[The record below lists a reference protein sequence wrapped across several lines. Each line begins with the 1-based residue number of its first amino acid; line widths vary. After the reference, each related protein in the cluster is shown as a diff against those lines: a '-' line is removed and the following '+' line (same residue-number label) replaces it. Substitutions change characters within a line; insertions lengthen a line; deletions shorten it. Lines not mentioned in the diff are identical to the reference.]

1 MTDQTAAPAAALRQ
15 PAPTSLLRRLVELG
29 LVVMLG
35 LVAAHLVW
43 LMIAPASRLPAPAED
58 TQIAA
63 NTAPKP
69 AEKLDLGIL
78 TRFDPFNRS
87 LTSPVAESAE
97 AAPETSLDL
106 KLFGV
111 RLSDDPA
118 HSSAIIQTGGKD
130 QAVYRPGDEILS
142 GVRLD
147 RVHDNRVSLSRAGV
161 IETLSLDDGSGPIL
175 GGNTLIKAAPAA
187 GPAIAASDLKSVLR
201 QVRLVPRRDGQRIT
215 GWQIDTD
222 GSAAGAAALKSY
234 GLEPGDILANLN
246 GETLGSAEDLTD
258 ALSEIDRTGS
268 IRLEI
273 ERAGKRIPLTLSSES
288 NPA

>member
-58 TQIAA
+58 TLIAA

-87 LTSPVAESAE
+87 LASPVAESTE

-130 QAVYRPGDEILS
+130 QAVYRSGDEILS

-147 RVHDNRVSLSRAGV
+147 RVYDNRVSLSRAGV

-175 GGNTLIKAAPAA
+175 GGNTPAKAAPA

-234 GLEPGDILANLN
+234 GLEPGDILASLN

>member
-15 PAPTSLLRRLVELG
+15 PAPTSRLRRLVELG
-29 LVVMLG
+29 VVVMLG
-35 LVAAHLVW
+35 FVAAHFVW
-43 LMIAPASRLPAPAED
+43 LMIVPASRLPAPDAGL
-58 TQIAA
+58 QS
-63 NTAPKP
+63 TATATRKP

-87 LTSPVAESAE
+87 LAAPVTESAE

-130 QAVYRPGDEILS
+130 QSVYRPGDEILS

-147 RVHDNRVSLSRAGV
+147 RVYDNRVSLSRAGV

-175 GGNTLIKAAPAA
+175 GGKAPSKAAPA
-187 GPAIAASDLKSVLR
+187 GPTTAASDLKSVLR
-201 QVRLVPRRDGQRIT
+201 QVRLVPRREGQRIT

-222 GSAAGAAALKSY
+222 GSPAGAAALKSY
-234 GLEPGDILANLN
+234 GLEPGDVLASLN